1 MRSASTGMALA
12 FSQSNALSAS
22 GEAAAGQSSGVRMPS
37 AAGAGA
43 GDGLAVGAM
52 GRSFLEWRG
61 GEELCIRSWEESD
74 HACVAV

>member
-1 MRSASTGMALA
+1 V
-12 FSQSNALSAS
+12 
-22 GEAAAGQSSGVRMPS
+22 EMPG
-37 AAGAGA
+37 AAGA